1 MYEVVIP
8 KSETLFPAF
17 AEAYPQGISL
27 KDFKIVKDNCISWIP
42 EEDRAYHITIT
53 VYFEDDSDNP
63 TFYLKFYNRN
73 FSIFES
79 MASSPRI
86 LVDAFNKEV
95 EKTLSRKADIRRIWD
110 EYLA

>member
-8 KSETLFPAF
+8 KSENLFSTF
-17 AEAYPQGISL
+17 AEAYPQGVSL

-42 EEDRAYHITIT
+42 EDNREYHITIT
-53 VYFEDDSDNP
+53 VYFEGDSDSP
-63 TFYLKFYNRN
+63 IFYLKFYNRS

-86 LVDAFNKEV
+86 LVDAFNEEV

-110 EYLA
+110 EYLG